1 MAQKIIT
8 QTELEDRVY
17 RLADATDDLLDD
29 IRHGRLVTELEEE
42 VLTIDDFRR
51 NVLLSIPR
59 DASLKFREDVE
70 RWLSTIKAVY

>member
-8 QTELEDRVY
+8 NTELEDRVY
-17 RLADATDDLLDD
+17 RLADAAEDLLDD
-29 IRHGRLVTELEEE
+29 IRRSRLAVELEED

>member
-1 MAQKIIT
+1 MTQKIIT
-8 QTELEDRVY
+8 KTELEDRVY

-29 IRHGRLVTELEEE
+29 IRHGRLAVELEEE

>member
-29 IRHGRLVTELEEE
+29 IRHSRLTVELDEE
-42 VLTIDDFRR
+42 VLSIDDFRR
-51 NVLLSIPR
+51 NVLLSIPKT
-59 DASLKFREDVE
+59 ASLKFREDVE
-70 RWLSTIKAVY
+70 QWLSTIKAVY

>member
-17 RLADATDDLLDD
+17 RLADAAGDLLDD
-29 IRHGRLVTELEEE
+29 IRRSRLAVELEEE

-51 NVLLSIPR
+51 NVLLSIPNT
-59 DASLKFREDVE
+59 ASLKFREDVE
-70 RWLSTIKAVY
+70 NWLSTIKGIY